1 MASIFVINK
10 NMANNK
16 EKFDDVTN
24 HNLDTFNLLLNE
36 NIIESIS
43 KKLNIIMKQISYHEF
58 SFGFWWLGLILI
70 IGMLIAL
77 VPHIAKLLT
86 RRFCVSFVIFNDYT
100 KLLSTKY
107 IATNEKLK
115 WLVITTVVGMSVAL
129 FLAYVR
135 ELFSL

>member
-115 WLVITTVVGMSVAL
+115 WLVITKVVGMSVAL